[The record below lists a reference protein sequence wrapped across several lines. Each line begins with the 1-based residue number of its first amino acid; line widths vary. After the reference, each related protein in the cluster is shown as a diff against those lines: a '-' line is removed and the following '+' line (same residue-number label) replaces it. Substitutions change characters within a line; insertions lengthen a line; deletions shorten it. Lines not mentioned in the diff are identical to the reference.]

1 MFSAE
6 CGQIRELSSN
16 TTLLPER
23 NIDLSSSYSSS
34 YEDISSVWCSSN
46 SDSSP
51 NAHLTFTEPLYLL
64 YFVAR
69 GDHTYNNYVTN
80 FSLNYRMPSGE
91 SETYTNVDG
100 NSVSNYGYTHVICL
114 LCML

>member
-1 MFSAE
+1 MYIQLHVSVE

-16 TTLLPER
+16 TTILPES
-23 NIDLSSSYSSS
+23 NIDLSSSYSPS
-34 YEDISSVWCSSN
+34 YEDISSVWCSSD

-64 YFVAR
+64 YFVTR
-69 GDHTYNNYVTN
+69 GDRTYNNYVTN
-80 FSLNYRMPSGE
+80 FLLNYRGPSGE

-100 NSVSNYGYTHVICL
+100 TSVSSNSYICEL
-114 LCML
+114 